1 MLHRF
6 VFALLMSAVV
16 ALPALAQS
24 PGAPRTDPHGNPL
37 GPTLPAFKPLPT
49 REGYVAWSLLAQVRD
64 KPVRDTVVPEFS
76 PAVKR
81 LHGQRVRLEGFMT
94 PLQPGERHTHFLVS
108 AQPSTCFFCLP
119 GGPAEIVE
127 VRIRKPVAFSL
138 EPIRLEGKLAV
149 MEDDPQGLY
158 YRLSDGDVLR

>member
-1 MLHRF
+1 M
-6 VFALLMSAVV
+6 

-108 AQPSTCFFCLP
+108 AQPSSCFFCLP

-149 MEDDPQGLY
+149 MDDDPQGLY
-158 YRLSDGDVLR
+158 YRLTEGEVLR